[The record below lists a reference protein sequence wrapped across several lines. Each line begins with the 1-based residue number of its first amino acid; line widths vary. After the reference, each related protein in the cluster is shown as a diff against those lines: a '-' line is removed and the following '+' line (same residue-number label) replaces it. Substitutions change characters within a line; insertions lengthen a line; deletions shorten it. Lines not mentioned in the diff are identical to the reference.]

1 MLGKG
6 HHLEHGPAITST
18 SKTRISSSL
27 SSRAD
32 QLQSLD
38 IQKWVKIAA
47 QLHGDLSSGWLSPTT
62 KEIHLVNK
70 HDKTLLIEED
80 GRKNEGEEEGTTR
93 RRGKERNEGGQ

>member
-80 GRKNEGEEEGTTR
+80 GGKNGGRGRKLQEEEG
-93 RRGKERNEGGQ
+93 RNEEGQ

>member
-80 GRKNEGEEEGTTR
+80 GGKNEGEGKETTR
-93 RRGKERNEGGQ
+93 RRGKE